1 MPQKNLLYWLF
12 QILGWGFIIFIGVL
26 NDFQNNQISV
36 IKTITNGLII
46 MLLGLGITHLYRAYM
61 LRHQWLNLKVIQVIP
76 RIIIGS
82 IVTGITLL
90 ILTQLISFFIND
102 TPLEKVITLI
112 KVIQNLTGQF
122 ITIFIWSILYFAFH
136 FFERSRNQE
145 ISNLQLE
152 AAKQKAELSS
162 LKSQMNP
169 HFMFNS
175 LNNIRALID
184 EDPSI
189 AKKSINE
196 LSNLL
201 RASLNTKKLN
211 LISFKD
217 ELKLVEDYLSLE
229 KIRFENRLTINF
241 DISKNSLSFLVPPML
256 VQTLVENGIKHGIS
270 KLKNGGEIRIS
281 SILKKDSLIILIIN
295 DGEFIP
301 SNEKTNGTG
310 LNNSRKRIELLYS
323 SKSSLLV
330 TNKNSRVHTE
340 IKLHYLKQL
349 K

>member
-1 MPQKNLLYWLF
+1 MQKKNLLYWLF
-12 QILGWGFIIFIGVL
+12 QISGWGFIIFIGIL
-26 NDFQNNQISV
+26 NASQNNQIS
-36 IKTITNGLII
+36 ISKTITNSMII
-46 MLLGLGITHLYRAYM
+46 LLLGLGTTHLYRAYI
-61 LRHQWLNLKVIQVIP
+61 LRHQWLNLKIISVIP

-82 IVTGITLL
+82 ILAGFTLL
-90 ILTQLISFFIND
+90 ILTQLISFFIDD

-122 ITIFIWSILYFAFH
+122 ITIFIWSILYFAYH

-184 EDPSI
+184 ENPSI

-211 LISFKD
+211 LILFKD

-229 KIRFENRLTINF
+229 KIRFEKRLTIKFN
-241 DISKNSLSFLVPPML
+241 ISKESLSHLVPPML

-270 KLKNGGEIRIS
+270 KLKNGGEIIIS
-281 SILKKDSLIILIIN
+281 SSIKNDVLIILIIN
-295 DGEFIP
+295 DGEFNP
-301 SNEKTNGTG
+301 SNKNSNGTG

-323 SKSSLLV
+323 SKSSLV
-330 TNKNSRVHTE
+330 IKNINTQVHTE
-340 IKLHYLKQL
+340 IKLHHLKS
-349 K
+349 